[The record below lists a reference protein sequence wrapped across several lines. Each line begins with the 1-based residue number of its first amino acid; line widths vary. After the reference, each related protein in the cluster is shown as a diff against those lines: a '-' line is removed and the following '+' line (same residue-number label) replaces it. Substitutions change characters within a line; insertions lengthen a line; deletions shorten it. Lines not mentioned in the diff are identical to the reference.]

1 MPAVVHKIFMQLFI
15 VQLKCCRYSC
25 MYQRLWKSQ
34 P

>member
-1 MPAVVHKIFMQLFI
+1 MQLFI